1 MRRELRLAR
10 NHKPTER
17 GVIMSK
23 FFQSVR
29 KVASIVALAGA
40 VLAAQTSVA
49 QPAQS
54 VGSMR
59 SSYSALLDGY
69 DQVFRQEGNA
79 RGLRSVLKARAA
91 MSNLPDRDI
100 ATVFARS
107 SLPDMT
113 SATVAIQRLAATS
126 QKNIQSIEAL
136 KSAGF
141 PSAPSLISACSSV
154 SYGDQSV
161 YDALIAFQVTS
172 AILSAATFACV
183 ETILGEN
190 GSLVCE
196 PFSIANDIASGIYAV
211 RSFCGSADTSATVT
225 GTYDRL
231 GHIHTDLTNAR
242 ADIIT
247 NNNTNTATLTSN
259 ISAGTTAVN
268 NNVTA
273 STTAINANVTS
284 SKTAIIN
291 NDNANNAS
299 VLATLAANTTTIVN
313 TSNSNTTAIISNANS
328 NRDILVTQLHQLG
341 CEIIRLLNTP
351 DGQRASSILACKAEP
366 GYPYSWN
373 KK

>member
-1 MRRELRLAR
+1 MRQ
-10 NHKPTER
+10 
-17 GVIMSK
+17 

-29 KVASIVALAGA
+29 KAAGILALAGT
-40 VLAAQTSVA
+40 VLSAQTSVA
-49 QPAQS
+49 QTSQS
-54 VGSMR
+54 VQAMR

-69 DQVFRQEGNA
+69 DQVFQQEGNA

-91 MSNLPDRDI
+91 MSSLPDRDI
-100 ATVFARS
+100 SAVFARS
-107 SLPDMT
+107 SLPDMG
-113 SATVAIQRLAATS
+113 SATAAIQRLAISS
-126 QKNIQSIEAL
+126 QKNLQSIDAR

-141 PSAPSLISACSSV
+141 PNSPSLISACSSV

-211 RSFCGSADTSATVT
+211 RSFCSTSDTSAIVA
-225 GTYDRL
+225 GSYDRL

-242 ADIIT
+242 TDII
-247 NNNTNTATLTSN
+247 NNGNTNTATLTSN
-259 ISAGTTAVN
+259 INT
-268 NNVTA
+268 
-273 STTAINANVTS
+273 STTGINTNVTS
-284 SKTAIIN
+284 TGAAINTNVTNSKTAIIN
-291 NDNANNAS
+291 NDNTNTAT

-313 TSNSNTTAIISNANS
+313 TSNSNTTAIITNANS

-351 DGQRASSILACKAEP
+351 DGQRASSVLACKAEP
-366 GYPYSWN
+366 GFPYSLN

>member
-1 MRRELRLAR
+1 
-10 NHKPTER
+10 
-17 GVIMSK
+17 MSE

-29 KVASIVALAGA
+29 KVAGILALAGT
-40 VLAAQTSVA
+40 VLTAQTSVA
-49 QPAQS
+49 QTSQS
-54 VGSMR
+54 VDSMR
-59 SSYSALLDGY
+59 RSYSVLLDGY

-100 ATVFARS
+100 ATVFAKS
-107 SLPDMT
+107 SLPDMA
-113 SATVAIQRLAATS
+113 SATAAIQRLAANS
-126 QKNIQSIEAL
+126 QKNLQSIEAL

-141 PSAPSLISACSSV
+141 PNSSSLISACSSV

-211 RSFCGSADTSATVT
+211 RSFCSSADTSATVA
-225 GTYDRL
+225 GSYDRL

-247 NNNTNTATLTSN
+247 NANTNATTLTNN
-259 ISAGTTAVN
+259 INTSTTGIN
-268 NNVTA
+268 TNITN
-273 STTAINANVTS
+273 STTAINANVTN

-291 NDNANNAS
+291 NDNTNNAT

-328 NRDILVTQLHQLG
+328 NRDIVVTQLHQLG

-351 DGQRASSILACKAEP
+351 DGQRASSVLACKAEP
-366 GYPYSWN
+366 GFPYSWN